1 MPQGAQ
7 DRPGSSSDRI
17 ASVDILRGLVI
28 ALMALDHV
36 RDFFHVRAL
45 QFDPLDFEQSYAV
58 LFATRWVT
66 HFCAPVFVFLSGV
79 SVHLKRTQGH
89 SRPQLSRRL
98 LTRGLWLVF
107 LELTLVGFAWNFSL
121 DFLFLQVIW
130 AIGWSMVVLAALVWL
145 PTPAVLAIGLVIVAG
160 HNLLDPV
167 QPDQFGRAAPLWSAL
182 HESGPILVGGR
193 LAGFFAYPLIAW
205 VGVMALGYGL
215 GAIFRL
221 DPPARRRTLYALG
234 AGTLALFVVLRL
246 LDGYGDANTWEVQP
260 TFPRTAMDFL
270 ATTKYPPSLQFLC
283 MTLGPALLLLPL
295 LDRLRARTAEPW
307 ITFGAVPFFFY
318 VLHVFLAH
326 GLSATLSLA
335 QGYPVWGVAD
345 LFRGAQGLQGFG
357 VSLLVTYGV
366 WLLVLA
372 LLYPPCRWF
381 AGLKRRRR
389 DWWLSYF

>member
-1 MPQGAQ
+1 MPQDAQ
-7 DRPGSSSDRI
+7 DGPGSSSSRI

-36 RDFFHVRAL
+36 RDFFHAQAL
-45 QFDPLDFEQSYAV
+45 QFDPLDLEQSYPV

-79 SVHLKRTQGH
+79 SAYLQGAQGR
-89 SRPQLSRRL
+89 SRAGLSRRL

-107 LELTLVGFAWNFSL
+107 LELTLIGFAWNFSF

-130 AIGWSMVVLAALVWL
+130 AIGWSLVVLAALVWL
-145 PTPAVLAIGLVIVAG
+145 PTPAVLAIGFAIVAG
-160 HNLLDPV
+160 HNLLDPL
-167 QPDQFGRAAPLWSAL
+167 QPDQFGVLAPLWRAL
-182 HESGPILVGGR
+182 HEGGPILVDGR
-193 LAGFFAYPLIAW
+193 LVGFFAYPLIAW
-205 VGVMALGYGL
+205 IGVMALGYGL
-215 GAIFRL
+215 GPVFRL
-221 DPPARRRTLYALG
+221 EPPARRRTLYALG
-234 AGTLALFVVLRL
+234 AGAVALFGLLRL
-246 LDGYGDANTWEVQP
+246 LDGYGDANAWEVQ
-260 TFPRTAMDFL
+260 TSFARTAMDFL

-283 MTLGPALLLLPL
+283 MTLGPALLALPL
-295 LDRLRARTAEPW
+295 LERMRGRAAEPW

-326 GLSATLSLA
+326 GLSAALSLA

-357 VSLLVTYGV
+357 VSLLATYGV

-372 LLYPPCRWF
+372 LLYPPCRRF

-389 DWWLSYF
+389 DWWLSYL

>member
-1 MPQGAQ
+1 MPQEAQ
-7 DRPGSSSDRI
+7 DRAGSSSDRI

-36 RDFFHVRAL
+36 RDFFHAEAL
-45 QFDPLDFEQSYAV
+45 QFDPLDIEQSYPV

-79 SVHLKRTQGH
+79 SVYLQRTQGQ
-89 SRPQLSRRL
+89 SRTQLSRRL

-107 LELTLVGFAWNFSL
+107 LELTLIGLAWNFSL

-145 PTPAVLAIGLVIVAG
+145 PTPAVLAIGLGIVAG
-160 HNLLDPV
+160 HNLLDPL
-167 QPDQFGRAAPLWSAL
+167 QPDQFGPLAPLWRAL
-182 HESGPILVGGR
+182 HESGPILVDGR

-205 VGVMALGYGL
+205 IGVMALGYGL
-215 GAIFRL
+215 GAVFRL
-221 DPPARRRTLYALG
+221 DPLARRRTLYALG
-234 AGTLALFVVLRL
+234 AGFLAMFVLLRF
-246 LDGYGDANTWEVQP
+246 LDGYGDANAWEVQS
-260 TFPRTAMDFL
+260 TFARTVMDFL

-295 LDRLRARTAEPW
+295 LERLRGRAAEPW

-326 GLSATLSLA
+326 DLSAALSLA
-335 QGYPVWGVAD
+335 QGYPVWGVGD

-357 VSLLVTYGV
+357 VSLLATYGV

-389 DWWLSYF
+389 DWWLSYL